1 MALNISAWSIRNP
14 LPSIV
19 FSIIL
24 LVLGWVSFTKL
35 AVTRLPSADIP
46 VISVAV
52 SQFGAAP
59 AELESQVTKTIE
71 DGVSGVEGVRHISS
85 SITDGL
91 SVTTIQFALE
101 TNTDR
106 ALNDV
111 KDAVTRVRA
120 NLPQNVTEPLIQRV
134 DVIGLPI
141 VTYAAISPG
150 KTPEQLSYFVD
161 DVVKRALQGVRGV
174 AQVERIGGVE
184 REILVSLDPDRL
196 QAAGLTAVNVSQ
208 SLRGTNVDLAGG
220 RAEIGKNDQAIRTL
234 AGAKTLNDLAGT
246 MIPLFGG
253 GEVRLDDLGTVTD
266 TIADRRTFARFNGE
280 PVVALGIKRSKGA
293 SDVVVAAAVQKRI
306 DALKV
311 AYPDVDLKLIDTS
324 VEFTKGNYEAAI
336 STLFEGAILA
346 VVIVLLF
353 LRDIRAT
360 IIAAISLPLSIF
372 PAFWAMDILGFSLN
386 LVSFLAITLSTGIL
400 VDDAI
405 VEIENIVRHMRM
417 GKIALSR
424 GAGSRRRNRPRGDRD
439 LADHHR
445 DLRAGQLHVR
455 HRRAVLQAV
464 RHHGVGAGVLL
475 AARRALRHAGAGG
488 LLPEG
493 SCRMTTR
500 RRAACCSAYTRLVT
514 WSVKHYF
521 ITVLIGFGIFAAS
534 IWSITLLPQGFLP
547 AQDTARSLLAMEL
560 PPGSQLAYTE
570 KVTEEIVARLRKR
583 PEVKSVFVDGGRV
596 PPGTLEVRRAALII
610 NYTPKT
616 ERKITQRE
624 LELEIGKELE
634 NVPDIRFWFL
644 DENGLRAISLVVTGA
659 DSNIVANVAS
669 ELATQMKRIPLIA
682 NVISETSL
690 DRPELRIQ
698 PRADLAARLGVST
711 ESLSQT
717 IRVATI
723 GDVGPAL
730 AKFDAGDR
738 LVPIR
743 VQLEDAARGDLQML
757 EQLRVPLGEHGEK
770 GGVPLSV
777 VADIKLDQGPTSINR
792 YDRERQAT
800 VAADLV
806 GTAAL
811 GDATKKIY
819 ELPVMKSLPKG
830 VKVSPSG
837 DAESLNELS
846 EGFATAITAGLMMV
860 YAVLV
865 LLFGTFLQPITILFS
880 LPLSIG
886 GAIAA
891 LLLTGKQLTTPVW
904 IGILM
909 LMGIVTKNAIMLV
922 EFAVESIRE
931 GKPRDEAI
939 IDAGMKRARPI
950 VMTTIAMAAGMMP
963 SALAFGA
970 GGEFRSPM
978 ALAVIGGLVFST
990 VLSLVFVPAMFMM
1003 MDDLGALIWRFG
1015 KKLLASQ
1022 RRKRAPRTTA
1032 TITHEPPAKGPPRSR
1047 HRRCHPRRSEA
1058 TSRSPRTSESVAQ
1071 PILRDGFTRITIDPR
1086 GLHRQA
1092 LYSRAL
1098 RFPVARLL
1106 G

>member
-1 MALNISAWSIRNP
+1 MALNISAWSIRHP

-91 SVTTIQFALE
+91 SLTTIQFALE

-111 KDAVTRVRA
+111 KDAVTRVRS
-120 NLPQNVTEPLIQRV
+120 NLPQNVSEPLIQRV

-161 DVVKRALQGVRGV
+161 DVVKRALQGVRNV

-196 QAAGLTAVNVSQ
+196 QAAGLTAVDVSRR
-208 SLRGTNVDLAGG
+208 LRGTNVDLAGG

-246 MIPLFGG
+246 MISLPAG

-266 TIADRRTFARFNGE
+266 TIADRRTFARVNGE

-306 DALKV
+306 DALKA

-324 VEFTKGNYEAAI
+324 VDFTKGNYEAAI
-336 STLFEGAILA
+336 STLFEGATLA
-346 VVIVLLF
+346 VIIVFLF
-353 LRDIRAT
+353 LRDFRAT

-417 GKIALSR
+417 GKSPYQAALDAADEIGLAVIAISLTIIAIFAPASFMS
-424 GAGSRRRNRPRGDRD
+424 GI
-439 LADHHR
+439 
-445 DLRAGQLHVR
+445 AGQFFKQFGITVS
-455 HRRAVLQAV
+455 VQV
-464 RHHGVGAGVLL
+464 FFSLL
-475 AARRALRHAGAGG
+475 AARFVTPVL
-488 LLPEG
+488 
-493 SCRMTTR
+493 
-500 RRAACCSAYTRLVT
+500 AAYFMKDSSHDHNPPPGRVLNAYTRLVT
-514 WSVKHYF
+514 WSVRHYF

-534 IWSITLLPQGFLP
+534 IWSISLLPQGFLP
-547 AQDTARSLLAMEL
+547 AQDSARSLLAMEL
-560 PPGSQLAYTE
+560 PPGTQLAFTE
-570 KVTEEIVARLRKR
+570 KTTEEIVARLRKR

-596 PPGTLEVRRAALII
+596 PPGIFEVRRAALII
-610 NYTPKT
+610 NYTPKHD
-616 ERKITQRE
+616 RKITQRE
-624 LELEIGKELE
+624 LELAISSELE

-644 DENGLRAISLVVTGA
+644 DENGLRAISLVVTGT
-659 DSNIVANVAS
+659 DSNIVGNVAA
-669 ELATQMKRIPLIA
+669 ELASQMKRIPLIA

-711 ESLSQT
+711 ESLSET

-743 VQLEDAARGDLQML
+743 VQLEDAARADLPIL
-757 EQLRVPLGEHGEK
+757 EQLRVPLGGGR

-811 GDATKKIY
+811 GDATRKIY

-891 LLLTGKQLTTPVW
+891 LLVTGKQLTTPVW

-922 EFAVESIRE
+922 EFAVEAIRE
-931 GKPRDEAI
+931 GKPRHEAI

-1003 MDDLGALIWRFG
+1003 MDDLGALMWRFAS
-1015 KKLLASQ
+1015 KLLVTSG
-1022 RRKRAPRTTA
+1022 
-1032 TITHEPPAKGPPRSR
+1032 EPAHPAEPKTPPGAV
-1047 HRRCHPRRSEA
+1047 HTPAAE
-1058 TSRSPRTSESVAQ
+1058 
-1071 PILRDGFTRITIDPR
+1071 
-1086 GLHRQA
+1086 
-1092 LYSRAL
+1092 
-1098 RFPVARLL
+1098 
-1106 G
+1106 